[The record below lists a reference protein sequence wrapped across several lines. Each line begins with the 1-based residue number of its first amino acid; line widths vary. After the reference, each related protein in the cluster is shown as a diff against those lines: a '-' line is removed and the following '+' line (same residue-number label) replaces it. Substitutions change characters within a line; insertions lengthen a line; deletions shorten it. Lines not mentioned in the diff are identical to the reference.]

1 MALNTPKLNASKIF
15 REAFNLNE
23 IEEDPTP
30 RPSSAASSTGDPAHL
45 NTRKMRRGV
54 LNDEEYEA
62 FTLYYK
68 KCYPE
73 KFSSLN
79 YESQG
84 KNIIDKKINEI
95 DKQKFK
101 QAYKNWQINN
111 PTNNLS
117 EFAKELC
124 ASPSGGRRQTTKRKI
139 KNRHNKRKTR
149 R

>member
-15 REAFNLNE
+15 REAFNLNT
-23 IEEDPTP
+23 EENEPVTRPT
-30 RPSSAASSTGDPAHL
+30 SAASSTGYANHS
-45 NTRKMRRGV
+45 NKRRKR
-54 LNDEEYEA
+54 LLDDEEYEA

-73 KFSSLN
+73 KFTSLN
-79 YESQG
+79 YESQD
-84 KNIIDKKINEI
+84 KNIIDKKINET

-101 QAYKNWQINN
+101 ELYTKWRANN
-111 PTNNLS
+111 PSNNLT
-117 EFAKELC
+117 EFANELC
-124 ASPSGGRRQTTKRKI
+124 KTPPSGGGRRITRRRR